1 MTKEQHQNLLDLET
15 LSEIAKDNAQINQ
28 SLNQEELDMN
38 NAKAYNMQKL
48 TLFTS
53 FLFHHAER
61 YNREVALTSNYMLEL
76 KRLRDKP
83 TKEEAGLS
91 DAQKQERAAT
101 MAIKETEFTLGATA
115 SAGRPVFAQSAVGNV
130 AMLFK
135 RFAISKYH
143 MMATMFNDAF
153 QAGGDATTRENRR
166 IGSIS

>member
-1 MTKEQHQNLLDLET
+1 
-15 LSEIAKDNAQINQ
+15 
-28 SLNQEELDMN
+28 
-38 NAKAYNMQKL
+38 
-48 TLFTS
+48 
-53 FLFHHAER
+53 
-61 YNREVALTSNYMLEL
+61 MLEL

-83 TKEEAGLS
+83 TKEEASLS

-143 MMATMFNDAF
+143 MMATMTNDAF

-166 IGSIS
+166 IAQHQLARFLITTGLLTGVAGMPLMGH